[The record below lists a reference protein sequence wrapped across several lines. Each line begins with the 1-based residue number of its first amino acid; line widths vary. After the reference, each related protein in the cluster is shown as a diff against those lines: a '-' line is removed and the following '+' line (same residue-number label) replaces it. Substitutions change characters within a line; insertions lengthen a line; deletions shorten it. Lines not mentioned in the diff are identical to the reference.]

1 MTRHRSFTTAAA
13 RRKADPIVWTVDG
26 TDLLLRAT
34 IDIVEVAAAL
44 ETLRDPVDGNGAKA
58 VAEKRAAMLDIM
70 RGFIEPSH
78 HDAFA
83 EVAPNLDM
91 NLLAEMIRDAAQE
104 YSGAA
109 NPTSAPSSSDGS
121 PVTGES
127 STAGA
132 LPVAST

>member
-13 RRKADPIVWTVDG
+13 RRKADPIIWTVDG

-44 ETLRDPVDGNGAKA
+44 ETLRDPADGNAAKA
-58 VAEKRAAMLDIM
+58 VAEKRAAMLEIM

-121 PVTGES
+121 PETGES